1 VRFMRRHIQVMPLLI
16 WLLLFST
23 GAYALA
29 QLGST
34 PAAPPVGLA
43 GAASGYRVSHI
54 VYAVSAADPRN
65 IASVKFTITPSSAN
79 TRITTV
85 RAKLIRSS
93 ASYSTCV
100 NTPTKSQG
108 WICPISG
115 VRVAAADQLALDVGE
130 LPFGPGLQLYLPIIQ
145 R

>member
-1 VRFMRRHIQVMPLLI
+1 MGFTRRQVQVMPLLI

-29 QLGST
+29 HLGST
-34 PAAPPVGLA
+34 SSAPPAGLA
-43 GAASGYRVSHI
+43 GAASGYSVSHI
-54 VYAVSAADPRN
+54 VYAVSAADPRS

-79 TRITTV
+79 ARIATV

-100 NTPTKSQG
+100 NTPTRSQG

-115 VRVAAADQLALDVGE
+115 VRVAAADQLMLDVGE
-130 LPFGPGLQLYLPIIQ
+130 LPIGPGLQLYLPIIQ